1 MTLGG
6 NLGPNLHTG
15 LFGSYRSSQALYQTR
30 RALAGIQRPHGPDLL
45 RKIPEKFTI
54 HRLPSLSGMNYKVL
68 PVKSL
73 ERPHLH
79 EIFELLDP
87 DLPLDRLVFG

>member
-1 MTLGG
+1 
-6 NLGPNLHTG
+6 G
-15 LFGSYRSSQALYQTR
+15 LMVLIYCE
-30 RALAGIQRPHGPDLL
+30 
-45 RKIPEKFTI
+45 KILVKKFTI

-73 ERPHLH
+73 ERPDLH

-87 DLPLDRLVFG
+87 DLPLDRLVVG

>member
-1 MTLGG
+1 MRVFWT
-6 NLGPNLHTG
+6 PIDPAKRCIRPEG
-15 LFGSYRSSQALYQTR
+15 LS
-30 RALAGIQRPHGPDLL
+30 RAFRGFMVLIYCE
-45 RKIPEKFTI
+45 KILVKKFTI
-54 HRLPSLSGMNYKVL
+54 HRLPSLSGMNCKVH

-87 DLPLDRLVFG
+87 DLPLDGLVFG